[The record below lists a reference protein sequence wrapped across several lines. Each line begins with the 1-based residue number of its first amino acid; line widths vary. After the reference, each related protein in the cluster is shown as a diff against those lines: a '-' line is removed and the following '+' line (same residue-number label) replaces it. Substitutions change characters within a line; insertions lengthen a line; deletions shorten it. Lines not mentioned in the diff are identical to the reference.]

1 MPKKSVIEIAFSY
14 FFILGISYSSSSID
28 TLNVVRAYIKH
39 ADTYYWFGMAESG
52 IWSRLIRDT
61 IT

>member
-1 MPKKSVIEIAFSY
+1 MPKKSVIQIAFSY

-28 TLNVVRAYIKH
+28 TLTVVRDYIKH

-52 IWSRLIRDT
+52 NVESC
-61 IT
+61 